1 MGVSVVKFTSN
12 QHTHPTWGVL
22 KSDTVFHL
30 NIEANDHS
38 QLMDVYFKQR
48 ALFDASIETT
58 GLKKNEVTFH
68 SPLSSNI
75 QMFAQGLNYKDHRAE
90 SGLVVD
96 AEEEENLMFAKA
108 PSSICGPNDTILR
121 PEGCELLDYEIELG
135 LVLKTDIHKAIK
147 VDDTNIGDYIG
158 AYILC
163 NDVSARDFM
172 FGAPMLQ
179 WYKGKSQRT
188 FCPAGPILYLLE
200 DGDIDQMYSLQLT
213 LKMNG
218 KIKQDASTDLLIH
231 KPPKTLTDISKF
243 SDMNAGDCILTGTP
257 GGVLGGTSL
266 KTGLAILLN
275 FKNDKKRRAKFIDAQ
290 KARATF
296 LQPGDFLELEIKSHD
311 GAINLGTQLNMI
323 AQA

>member
-1 MGVSVVKFTSN
+1 MGISVVKFTSN
-12 QHTHPTWGVL
+12 EIKTPTWGVL
-22 KSDTVFHL
+22 KEEKVYPL
-30 NIEANDHS
+30 NLEANDHRA
-38 QLMDVYFKQR
+38 LMAIYFDER
-48 ALFDASIETT
+48 NLFDAAIETK
-58 GLKKNEVTFH
+58 GMDKSELEFY
-68 SPLSSNI
+68 SPLSTNI
-75 QMFAQGLNYKDHRAE
+75 QMFAQGLNYSSHRAE

-108 PSSICGPNDTILR
+108 PSSLCGPNDNIIR

-135 LVLKTDIHKAIK
+135 LVLKTDINEAIQ
-147 VDDTNIGDYIG
+147 VDDNNVGDYIG

-200 DGDIDQMYSLQLT
+200 DGDIEKMYSLQLT

-218 KIKQDASTDLLIH
+218 KVKQDSSTDLLIH
-231 KPPKTLTDISKF
+231 KPPKTLTDLSKF
-243 SDMNAGDCILTGTP
+243 SNMNAGDCILTGTP
-257 GGVLGGTSL
+257 GGVLGGSSP
-266 KTGLAILLN
+266 KTGMAILLN
-275 FKNDKKRRAKFIDAQ
+275 FKNDKKRRRKFIAAQ
-290 KARATF
+290 KSLATF

-311 GAINLGTQLNMI
+311 GSIDLGTQRNMI
-323 AQA
+323 AEA

>member
-1 MGVSVVKFTSN
+1 MGISVVKFTSKQQSN
-12 QHTHPTWGVL
+12 PTWGVL
-22 KSDTVFHL
+22 KDDQVFQL
-30 NIEANDHS
+30 NIEARDHT
-38 QLMDVYFKQR
+38 QLMDIYFKQR
-48 ALFDASIETT
+48 SLFDAAIETS
-58 GLKKNEVTFH
+58 GSAKDDVSFH
-68 SPLSSNI
+68 SPLSTNI
-75 QMFAQGLNYKDHRAE
+75 QMFAQGLNYADHRAE

-108 PSSICGPNDTILR
+108 PSSLCGPNDTILR

-135 LVLKTDIHKAIK
+135 LVLKTDIHQAIK
-147 VDDTNIGDYIG
+147 VDDNNVGDYIG
-158 AYILC
+158 AFILC

-200 DGDIDQMYSLQLT
+200 DGDIEQMYSLQLT

-218 KIKQDASTDLLIH
+218 TVKQDASTDLLIH

-243 SDMNAGDCILTGTP
+243 SNMNSGDCILTGTP

-275 FKNDKKRRAKFIDAQ
+275 FKNDKKRRAKFISAQ

-311 GAINLGTQLNMI
+311 GVINLGTQRNMI
-323 AQA
+323 AEA

>member
-1 MGVSVVKFTSN
+1 MGISVVKFTSSEN
-12 QHTHPTWGVL
+12 TNPTWGVL
-22 KSDTVFHL
+22 KDDQVYQL
-30 NIEANDHS
+30 NIDAKDHG
-38 QLMDVYFKQR
+38 QLMNVYFHER
-48 ALFDASIETT
+48 NLFDAAIETKGNHKS
-58 GLKKNEVTFH
+58 GLEFY
-68 SPLSSNI
+68 SPLSTNI
-75 QMFAQGLNYKDHRAE
+75 QMFAQGLNYADHRAE

-108 PSSICGPNDTILR
+108 PSSLCGPNDTILR

-135 LVLKTDIHKAIK
+135 LVLKTDIHGPVK
-147 VDDTNIGDYIG
+147 VNDDNVADYIG

-200 DGDIDQMYSLQLT
+200 DGDIEQMYSLQLT

-218 KIKQDASTDLLIH
+218 TVKQDASTDLLIH
-231 KPPKTLTDISKF
+231 KPPKTLTDISQF
-243 SDMNAGDCILTGTP
+243 SNMNMGDCILTGTP
-257 GGVLGGTSL
+257 GGVIGGSSL
-266 KTGLAILLN
+266 KTGLAILMN
-275 FKNDKKRRAKFIDAQ
+275 FKNDKKRRAKFISAQ

-311 GAINLGTQLNMI
+311 GSINLGTQRNMI
-323 AQA
+323 AEA